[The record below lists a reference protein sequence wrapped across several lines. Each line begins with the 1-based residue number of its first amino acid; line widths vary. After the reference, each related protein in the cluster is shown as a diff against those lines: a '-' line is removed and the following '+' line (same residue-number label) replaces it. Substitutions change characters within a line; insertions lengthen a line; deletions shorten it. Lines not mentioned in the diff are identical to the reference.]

1 MKHQN
6 DIIPDYKDYFEASS
20 IFSYLTQDEM
30 DILHYETICQGQK
43 SGTVI
48 YHERSKMSG
57 IYYVNKGVVK
67 MFKTGINNK
76 EKIIRFAKKGEI
88 FGFRS
93 VLSNEVA
100 DTTACVIED
109 AMICFINAK
118 LFTELIKKNNNF
130 LMEVLKISLKE
141 LGDANKFVLDIAQK
155 TVRERLAEILLL
167 LKDSFGLDE
176 QKFLNVCLSREE
188 LANLVGTAT
197 ESIIRLLSE
206 FKYDGYIEVYGRK
219 IKIAKPE
226 ALKKL
231 AKIK

>member
-1 MKHQN
+1 MRQQI
-6 DIIPDYKDYFEASS
+6 DIIPDYKDYFETSS
-20 IFSYLTQDEM
+20 VFSRLTQDEM

-43 SGTVI
+43 AGTVI

-57 IYYVNKGVVK
+57 VYYVNKGIVK
-67 MFKTGINNK
+67 MYKTGINNR
-76 EKIIRFAKKGEI
+76 EKIIKFAKKGDI

-93 VLSNEVA
+93 VLSNELA

-118 LFTELIKKNNNF
+118 LFTNLIKKNHDF
-130 LMEVLKISLKE
+130 SMEVLKVSLKE
-141 LGDANKFVLDIAQK
+141 LGDANKFIIDISQK
-155 TVRERLAEILLL
+155 TVRERLAEILLI
-167 LKDSFGLDE
+167 LKDSFGIDE
-176 QKFLNVCLSREE
+176 QRCLKVCLSREE

-206 FKYDGYIEVYGRK
+206 FKGDKYIEVYGRK
-219 IKIAKPE
+219 IKILKAE

-231 AKIK
+231 ARIK